1 MQKEP
6 VKWYDRSAD
15 FRRLSDVEMGECL
28 RKLKISKLHVNIQDD
43 MYIEIKEG
51 LKEGQEVVVAPYLA
65 ISKMLKDGMQIEIV
79 SKEDLYTSDE
89 KK

>member
-1 MQKEP
+1 
-6 VKWYDRSAD
+6 
-15 FRRLSDVEMGECL
+15 
-28 RKLKISKLHVNIQDD
+28 

-65 ISKMLKDGMQIEIV
+65 ISKMLKNGMQIEIV